1 MAEEMVVTFPG
12 NLKVNAQINNM
23 TIATD
28 QPEKSGGDNSGPS
41 PFTLFT
47 ASLATCAGYFALK
60 FCRSRKIDT
69 EGMFLTMKYAW
80 DKEQKKYPQMDLELT
95 LPPGF
100 PDKYKEAIIRAM
112 DQCVVKK
119 HILDPPEI
127 HVQVSEND

>member
-12 NLKVNAQINNM
+12 NLKVTAQINDM
-23 TIATD
+23 IIATD
-28 QPEKSGGDNSGPS
+28 QPEKSGGDNSAPS

-60 FCRSRKIDT
+60 FCRSRKIET
-69 EGMFLTMKYAW
+69 EGMALTMKYDW
-80 DKEQKKYPQMDLELT
+80 DKDLKKYPQMDLELT

-100 PDKYKEAIIRAM
+100 PDKYRDAIVRAI

-119 HILDPPEI
+119 HILDPPDI
-127 HVQVSEND
+127 KVHVI

>member
-1 MAEEMVVTFPG
+1 MAEEMVVSFPG
-12 NLKVNAQINNM
+12 NLKVSAQINDM
-23 TIATD
+23 TIDTD
-28 QPEKSGGDNSGPS
+28 QPEKSGGDNSAPS

-69 EGMFLTMKYAW
+69 KGMKLTMKYTW
-80 DKEQKKYPQMDLELT
+80 DNELKKYPQMDLDLK

-100 PDKYKEAIIRAM
+100 PDKYRDAIIRAM

-127 HVQVSEND
+127 QVYVS